1 MSLAVITWLTSFS
14 SFVQSLPDFREHLS
28 RRLPD
33 FGHPILSPL
42 CDFLPDPAIV
52 LPRRLRPPPLPGR
65 ECYLSEWEAYIFM
78 AVSVFFI
85 SIAMV
90 IGPTPPG
97 TGVM

>member
-1 MSLAVITWLTSFS
+1 M
-14 SFVQSLPDFREHLS
+14 PDFL
-28 RRLPD
+28 
-33 FGHPILSPL
+33 GHP
-42 CDFLPDPAIV
+42 F
-52 LPRRLRPPPLPGR
+52 LRPSLRLSARSGNRSPKAPSAAPLPER